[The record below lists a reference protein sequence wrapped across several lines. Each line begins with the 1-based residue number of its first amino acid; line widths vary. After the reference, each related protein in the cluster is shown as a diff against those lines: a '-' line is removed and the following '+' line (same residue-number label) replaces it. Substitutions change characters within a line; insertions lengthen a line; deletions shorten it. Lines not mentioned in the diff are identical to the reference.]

1 MIVDS
6 LDRLRRIA
14 VLAPLVLFASA
25 CASTSGY
32 RVSDSEYTE
41 LEGALRTHVEVHASE
56 ELEGRRPGTRGEE
69 LTLSY
74 LQDELEQIGFISG
87 TNDPGNF
94 WRAPVPLVSTT
105 PVDSRI
111 KFTKSGRFITLPP
124 EQSVAFSTTRRALVG
139 EADMV
144 FVGYA
149 KDDVSPEL
157 LNGKVAVMLSE
168 PGRSPARRATLLAN
182 GAVSVITSVES
193 DETIAQI
200 RQALASERLQLESQ
214 FEDSLVGFVSAGA
227 LAGVIGENRW
237 TTLLETAQ
245 SDAFEPVELDLKATV
260 EASSVRRDIRSA
272 NLIAR
277 LPGSDPDA
285 GAILLL
291 GHWDHFGICRDE
303 TEPDRLCNGAIDNAS
318 GLAVIIEL
326 SRRLAAR
333 GQLERDLYVLG
344 TTAEEWG
351 LLGTVAFVENPPIDL
366 ENIVAAF
373 NFDTVALAGRGEPIG
388 FIGEGES
395 QLSDTIVSIIE
406 ESGRS
411 VGDRELAAQFTRRQD
426 GWILSQAGVPTAML
440 SSAFGREEI
449 LTGYLS
455 GDYHQPTDEV
465 EGIILSGA
473 VEDLLL
479 HETLIRH
486 IADPGKYPG

>member
-1 MIVDS
+1 MMNTNFA
-6 LDRLRRIA
+6 RLCRIA
-14 VLAPLVLFASA
+14 FLAPVVALASA
-25 CASTSGY
+25 CVSTSGNS
-32 RVSDSEYTE
+32 VSERE
-41 LEGALRTHVEVHASE
+41 FAEIEGALLEHVEVLASDE
-56 ELEGRRPGTRGEE
+56 FEGRRPGTRGEE

-74 LQDELEQIGFISG
+74 LQNELEEIGFVSG

-94 WRAPVPLVSTT
+94 WRAPVPLVSIT

-149 KDDVSPEL
+149 REEISPDL
-157 LNGKVAVMLSE
+157 LKGKVALMLSE

-182 GAVSVITSVES
+182 GAVSVITSVATEG
-193 DETIAQI
+193 TVAQI
-200 RQALASERLQLESQ
+200 RQALAAERFQLESQ
-214 FEDSLVGFVSAGA
+214 FEDSLVGFVSSDA
-227 LAGVIGENRW
+227 LADAIGEQRW
-237 TTLLETAQ
+237 STLLERAQ
-245 SDAFEPVELDLKATV
+245 SDAFEPVELNLKATV

-277 LPGSDPDA
+277 LPGSNPDA
-285 GAILLL
+285 GAILML
-291 GHWDHFGICRDE
+291 GHWDHFGVCRSE
-303 TEPDRLCNGAIDNAS
+303 AEPDRLCNGAIDNAS
-318 GLAVIIEL
+318 GMAVIIEL
-326 SRRLAAR
+326 SRRLASR
-333 GQLERDLYVLG
+333 GQLERDIYVLG

-366 ENIVAAF
+366 TNIVAAF
-373 NFDTVALAGRGEPIG
+373 NFDTVALAGRGEPVG

-395 QLSDTIVSIIE
+395 QLSDTIVTMIE
-406 ESGRS
+406 ESGRT
-411 VGDRELAAQFTRRQD
+411 VGDRELAAQFIRRQD
-426 GWILSQAGVPTAML
+426 GWILTQAGVPTAML

-449 LTGYLS
+449 LMGYLS
-455 GDYHQPTDEV
+455 GVYHQPTDEV

-486 IADPGKYPG
+486 IADSDKYP

>member
-1 MIVDS
+1 MVTS
-6 LDRLRRIA
+6 NFVRLSRLA
-14 VLAPLVLFASA
+14 FFAPLILFVGA
-25 CASTSGY
+25 CASTSAY
-32 RVSDSEYTE
+32 RVSDRQFTE
-41 LEGALRTHVEVHASE
+41 IEDALRGHVEVLASDE
-56 ELEGRRPGTRGEE
+56 FEGRRPGTRGEE

-74 LQDELEQIGFISG
+74 LQTELEQIGFVSG

-139 EADMV
+139 EADVV

-149 KDDVSPEL
+149 KDDVSPDL
-157 LNGKVAVMLSE
+157 LNGKVALMLSE
-168 PGRSPARRATLLAN
+168 PGRSPARRAQLLAN
-182 GAVSVITSVES
+182 GAVSVVTSVES
-193 DETIAQI
+193 EDTIAQV
-200 RQALASERLQLESQ
+200 RQALAAERLQLESQ
-214 FEDSLVGFVSAGA
+214 VEDSLVGFVSAAA
-227 LAGVIGENRW
+227 LADVIGELRW
-237 TTLLETAQ
+237 NALLENAL
-245 SDAFEPVELDLKATV
+245 SDAFEPVELDIKATV

-277 LPGSDPDA
+277 LPGSNPEA

-291 GHWDHFGICRDE
+291 GHWDHFGICRGE

-318 GLAVIIEL
+318 GMAVIIEL
-326 SRRLAAR
+326 SRRLASR
-333 GQLERDLYVLG
+333 GQLERDIYVLG

-351 LLGTVAFVENPPIDL
+351 LLGTVAFAENPPIDL
-366 ENIVAAF
+366 KNFVAAF
-373 NFDTVALAGRGEPIG
+373 NFDTVALAGRGEPVG
-388 FIGEGES
+388 FIGEGET
-395 QLSDTIVSIIE
+395 QLSDTIVTMIE
-406 ESGRS
+406 ESGRT

-449 LTGYLS
+449 LMGYLS
-455 GDYHQPTDEV
+455 GVYHQPTDEV

-486 IADPGKYPG
+486 IADPGKYP